1 MTDVLFGQCYQKVFT
16 ECMKTCIIYSPYE
29 GIPDVELL
37 YYYFMFFLENADDDS
52 DERRGFQLT

>member
-1 MTDVLFGQCYQKVFT
+1 MSYLGNAIKKFLQ
-16 ECMKTCIIYSPYE
+16 CMKKGIIYSLYE

-37 YYYFMFFLENADDDS
+37 NCYSMFFLENADDDS